1 MTKFLGHKPC
11 PRCGSKDN
19 LGDYTDHVFCFGC
32 KYYKNKDDIHSI
44 RSRVHKITTGTEDIM
59 NVETITELP
68 RKAMKWLLS
77 YGISQEEIKEYN
89 IQWSPKKE
97 LLVLLNTLNY
107 WQGRCFGNSKIKYM
121 SAGSKPF
128 TIYGSG
134 DTIVLVEDVLSAIKI
149 ARLHNEFCATPLL
162 GSTLSYEFE
171 KSILKEKFKK
181 VYVWLDRDKAIN
193 AVKIKNKLKTRGV
206 SSKAIITPLDPKEYS
221 KGEILEWLK
230 NK

>member
-19 LGDYTDHVFCFGC
+19 LGDYSDHVFCFGC

-44 RSRVHKITTGTEDIM
+44 RSRVHKINTTNEDIM
-59 NVETITELP
+59 NLNTIVELP
-68 RKAMKWLLS
+68 QKAMKWLLS
-77 YGISQEEIKEYN
+77 YGISREEIKEYN
-89 IQWSPKKE
+89 IQWSPQKE
-97 LLVLLNTLNY
+97 ILVLLNTAKY

-149 ARLHNEFCATPLL
+149 ARLHNEFCALPLL
-162 GSTLSYEFE
+162 GSTVSYDVEQGV
-171 KSILKEKFKK
+171 LKEFKK

-193 AVKIKNKLKTRGV
+193 AIKIRNKFKSKGV
-206 SSKAIITPLDPKEYS
+206 ISKAIVTPLDPKEYN
-221 KGEILEWLK
+221 KGELLEWLK
-230 NK
+230 SK

>member
-1 MTKFLGHKPC
+1 
-11 PRCGSKDN
+11 
-19 LGDYTDHVFCFGC
+19 
-32 KYYKNKDDIHSI
+32 
-44 RSRVHKITTGTEDIM
+44 M

-68 RKAMKWLLS
+68 RKAMQWLLS

-134 DTIVLVEDVLSAIKI
+134 DIIVLVEDVLSAIKI

-221 KGEILEWLK
+221 KGELSQWLK